1 MLLNYYDERNKV
13 IKQGLLVTYQQEY
26 VTGTWTSMTGL
37 QLNIYDH
44 MYQTTRRA
52 NMQYSYVGMDLGTA
66 ESCAK
71 AMVALYTR
79 STKISEWNHDE
90 LHNDNWTE
98 VDAGVMPMASVSIK
112 NMGGNMYE
120 VEVNVQEVD
129 VRMSKTNASIR
140 YLFAECDSRYYDGEE
155 I

>member
-66 ESCAK
+66 ESCAR

-98 VDAGVMPMASVSIK
+98 VNAGVMPMASVSIK

-129 VRMSKTNASIR
+129 VRMSKTSASIR
-140 YLFAECDSRYYDGEE
+140 YLFAECDSRDYDGEE